1 MWVLGLRVLILLL
14 IFFFFFSAG
23 FSANSA
29 SMFPEKKKPKRERE
43 TQKKKNTKDVPEN
56 PWVFRVELIR
66 GERKREV
73 KILEPRFGLGAAAR
87 AAVHVVHRARD
98 GRVPRV
104 CLVIAGARYPARRV
118 GARAAAQH
126 GLADGNAAPPV

>member
-1 MWVLGLRVLILLL
+1 
-14 IFFFFFSAG
+14 
-23 FSANSA
+23 
-29 SMFPEKKKPKRERE
+29 MFPEKKKPKRERDVGKK
-43 TQKKKNTKDVPEN
+43 QKQKNTKDVPEN